1 MAKKP
6 KPKPIPPKPTPPKIH
21 YVTEGEDPR
30 KKGEVRK
37 KKK

>member
-1 MAKKP
+1 MAK
-6 KPKPIPPKPTPPKIH
+6 KPKPIPPKPKPPKIH

-30 KKGEVRK
+30 KGREVRK